1 MRDRSLVGRL
11 SSPAATRRVGRA
23 VAGVTLI
30 ATILAGCDG
39 AAPTSEPGTA
49 NRTAATANA
58 TVPAP
63 ATPLA
68 DKVRVR
74 LETDAGPILLELDG
88 RHAPIT
94 TANFL
99 AYVDQHRFD
108 GITFYRAARTRGAE
122 GRGFIQGGIRRDY
135 RRMLGP
141 IAHEPTSRT
150 GLRHVDGAISMAKAE
165 GGAGAMGEFFI
176 TVGAMPSMDAHGGD
190 EGFAVFGRVV
200 EGMDVVRR
208 ILAADTV
215 AHAGRGAMRGQMLE
229 TPVRITSARRA
240 E

>member
-1 MRDRSLVGRL
+1 MRTFAFAACASMLLPLAACGDGTTDNRAAVGNRS
-11 SSPAATRRVGRA
+11 AAARE
-23 VAGVTLI
+23 
-30 ATILAGCDG
+30 
-39 AAPTSEPGTA
+39 AA
-49 NRTAATANA
+49 
-58 TVPAP
+58 VPAP
-63 ATPLA
+63 PPLA

-74 LETDAGPILLELDG
+74 LETEFGPILLELDG

-99 AYVDQHRFD
+99 AYVDRQRFD

-135 RRMLGP
+135 QRTLGP
-141 IAHEPTSRT
+141 IAHEPTSAT
-150 GLRHVDGAISMAKAE
+150 GLRHVDGAISMARAE

-176 TVGAMPSMDAHGGD
+176 TVGAMPSMDADADD
-190 EGFAVFGRVV
+190 EGFAAFGRVV

-208 ILAADTV
+208 ILAAETV
-215 AHAGRGAMRGQMLE
+215 PNAGRGAMRGQMIT
-229 TPVRITSARRA
+229 TPVRIVSARRA

>member
-1 MRDRSLVGRL
+1 VIRSRF

-23 VAGVTLI
+23 LAAVALI
-30 ATILAGCDG
+30 ATIVAGCDS
-39 AAPTSEPGTA
+39 ADPPAEPTTA
-49 NRTAATANA
+49 NRTAAAANA
-58 TVPAP
+58 A
-63 ATPLA
+63 ATPPLA
-68 DKVRVR
+68 DTVRVR
-74 LETDAGPILLELDG
+74 LETEAGPILLELDG
-88 RHAPIT
+88 RRAPIT

-108 GITFYRAARTRGAE
+108 GITFYRAARTRSAE

-176 TVGAMPSMDAHGGD
+176 TVGAMPSMDADGDD
-190 EGFAVFGRVV
+190 EGFAVFGRVA

-215 AHAGRGAMRGQMLE
+215 ANAGRGAMRGQMLE
-229 TPVRITSARRA
+229 TPVSITSARRA
-240 E
+240 D